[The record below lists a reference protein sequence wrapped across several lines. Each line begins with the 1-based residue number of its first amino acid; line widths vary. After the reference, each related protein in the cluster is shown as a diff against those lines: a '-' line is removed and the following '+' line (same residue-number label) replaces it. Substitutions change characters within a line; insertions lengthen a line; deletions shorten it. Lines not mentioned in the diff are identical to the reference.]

1 MGVEVGR
8 LGVVVGFAAAL
19 LLRFALLVRLAL
31 VERLAEVDRLAA
43 LAALAVLRPLAD
55 PDVLP
60 LGLAGVAT
68 GGSFRESLCPFGY
81 PRPAAR

>member
-1 MGVEVGR
+1 V
-8 LGVVVGFAAAL
+8 LGFAAEL
-19 LLRFALLVRLAL
+19 PPRFALLVRLAL
-31 VERLAEVDRLAA
+31 VGRLAAVDRLAA

-68 GGSFRESLCPFGY
+68 GGSLRGVVVVPFGY
-81 PRPAAR
+81 PRPAER